1 MPDSGNFQHLIDYLF
16 ELDICKSNGMGL
28 FPLGFDDLINW
39 QKLTGVVL
47 NSWESSA
54 LVKLSRHYVT
64 QFNKFDRK
72 NEPDPVAIL
81 NPNSQVSSQL
91 KNALRSM
98 RIDYGG

>member
-1 MPDSGNFQHLIDYLF
+1 
-16 ELDICKSNGMGL
+16 MGL

-39 QKLTGVVL
+39 QRLTGVVL

-64 QFNKFDRK
+64 QFNKFDRN

-98 RIDYGG
+98 KVDYG